1 MAALIATELSPVGPS
16 VLSNEGQHQ
25 VGVLC
30 VCVTYTHSCLPWRL
44 WLLEEVPPPASVAF
58 GVDQSH

>member
-16 VLSNEGQHQ
+16 VLSNEGQHR

-30 VCVTYTHSCLPWRL
+30 VCVCNIYTQLPT
-44 WLLEEVPPPASVAF
+44 LEALASGGSATTGLCCF
-58 GVDQSH
+58 WG